1 MLNGHFLY
9 GSTPVYPHKWKFEW
23 VTPVPKVKDPDQIK
37 DLRKI
42 SCTSDYSK
50 LFERFLK
57 KWITND
63 IEDKLDPGQY
73 GNQKGTGTEHLL
85 VSLLDRILCHLDRN
99 VNSPVIVSYLSNCSM
114 SVKLNGVT
122 SEVFQMP
129 GGGPQGTLLGV
140 LEYLIQ
146 SNNNADCVDED
157 LRFKYVD
164 DLTFLELISLALT
177 STGLANYNCKLHV
190 PNDIGADHLF
200 IPASNLKT
208 QEDVQSIARWTRDNK
223 MKLNEKKS
231 NYMIIS
237 RAYSDVSTRII
248 LNDEN
253 LERVHHVKL
262 LGVWITDNLDWALNT
277 RELCKKAYARITLL
291 TKLKYAGTQIAD
303 LITIYNTF
311 IRCLLEY
318 CCIVWHS
325 SLTIAQINSIERV
338 QKISLRIILGDEY
351 QGYEEALEACGLES
365 S

>member
-1 MLNGHFLY
+1 
-9 GSTPVYPHKWKFEW
+9 
-23 VTPVPKVKDPDQIK
+23 
-37 DLRKI
+37 
-42 SCTSDYSK
+42 
-50 LFERFLK
+50 
-57 KWITND
+57 
-63 IEDKLDPGQY
+63 
-73 GNQKGTGTEHLL
+73 
-85 VSLLDRILCHLDRN
+85 
-99 VNSPVIVSYLSNCSM
+99 
-114 SVKLNGVT
+114 
-122 SEVFQMP
+122 
-129 GGGPQGTLLGV
+129 
-140 LEYLIQ
+140 
-146 SNNNADCVDED
+146 
-157 LRFKYVD
+157 
-164 DLTFLELISLALT
+164 
-177 STGLANYNCKLHV
+177 
-190 PNDIGADHLF
+190 
-200 IPASNLKT
+200 
-208 QEDVQSIARWTRDNK
+208 

-365 S
+365 LEVRRTNLCIRFGKKCLKSPKHQHLFPANHPVDVQLRRREAYRVNMALTERYRSSTIPYIQRLLNQNNI